1 MTPRTEFTLLSML
14 MAAAVLVGV
23 LLLMDADRRAPGVRD
38 VLSALRFAPAALL
51 ATGAGT
57 WFVTRWHARA
67 RSVGRDWKPGGM
79 TLRTLLVVFLLFP
92 VSLAAWA
99 MVALG
104 VDQIMADAPGAMGD
118 AMGWLPVIVFYGSLA
133 ALLFGA
139 MPAFILEYFAC
150 RRFLRRQAVLST
162 GHA

>member
-1 MTPRTEFTLLSML
+1 MS
-14 MAAAVLVGV
+14 
-23 LLLMDADRRAPGVRD
+23 VRP
-38 VLSALRFAPAALL
+38 F
-51 ATGAGT
+51 
-57 WFVTRWHARA
+57 
-67 RSVGRDWKPGGM
+67 
-79 TLRTLLVVFLLFP
+79 LVVFLLSP

-99 MVALG
+99 MAALG

-139 MPAFILEYFAC
+139 VPAFILEYFAC